1 MSLFSKLN
9 ILTLPT
15 QGGKTFTCI
24 KKIEERIFFDD
35 IMGKS
40 IHIVMTQNT
49 LMNQAQF
56 LGRIQSNNVISFGS
70 KSLTAIDHAN
80 NRFELIGKFKSNP
93 NFSVIVCCLNDTRL
107 KDFKEMFSQNQFFAN
122 SDISVYMYF
131 DEVHETISMCKPFIE
146 EFSRYSFI
154 EKMTCITAT
163 PERIAREFHIEK
175 ICDFLQKLEPTQVI
189 NTNFYYKIREHDKC
203 LNPSLENE
211 AVVEYTMRIV
221 KHYHPYFFRPYAKN
235 FVPSSVS
242 KKSHIEMKDKLLEF
256 NSLALVIVINTNIK
270 KLFFYNDQG
279 IMQEIDL
286 FKKPE
291 KTNRKEKKQMKPKL
305 NMSVII
311 TDILIENHLQSR
323 PLFIT
328 GHECISVG
336 VTFCGPE
343 FGSFTNSVI
352 YFPNMLQDDLYQF
365 AGRTTGNIKT
375 MPNFE
380 PTTIFTT
387 FEIYQK
393 IIEQENYSH
402 QLFNSSLVLQSKDCL
417 VETIQD
423 TSTPILQT
431 VLPMEEN
438 NIIHENETLAITPTL
453 MNESQLLDEEN
464 TDVSKIGT
472 CEKFR
477 ERYKS
482 KKRIVIESDSEED
495 ENPVMTSQ
503 QPKLRI
509 VDYSDSE
516 GDEEYIRIQKQNSEN
531 VNDIIDY
538 FNDIEYNSLLID
550 LQETLDKSIEID
562 IESISDAETIS
573 DSETQEN
580 IVYEIDNI
588 QYKIFYE
595 EEDAI
600 MFIKEKCRGQKFGKA
615 RKYPGTR
622 CSPMPNRLGGNSVYQ
637 MDGLTCKQ
645 IASKKWGLDSKNK
658 FRKMFST
665 VENKYVVYW
674 KK

>member
-1 MSLFSKLN
+1 MPIFSKLN

-56 LGRIQSNNVISFGS
+56 LGRIQSHKVISFGS

-80 NRFELIGKFKSNP
+80 NRFELIGKFQTNP

-107 KDFKEMFSQNQFFAN
+107 KDFKEMFNQNQFFGN

-146 EFSRYSFI
+146 EFSRYPFI
-154 EKMTCITAT
+154 EKLTCITAT
-163 PERIAREFHIEK
+163 PERIAREFNIEK
-175 ICDFLQKLEPTQVI
+175 ISDFLQKLEPTQVI
-189 NTNFYYKIREHDKC
+189 DKNFYYKIGEQKKC

-211 AVVEYTMRIV
+211 PIVDYTMRIV
-221 KHYHPYFFRPYAKN
+221 KNYHQYFFRPYAKN
-235 FVPSSVS
+235 FVPAHVS
-242 KKSHIEMKDKLLEF
+242 KKSHLEMKDKLLQF

-270 KLFFYNDQG
+270 KLFFYNAQG

-286 FKKPE
+286 FQKPE
-291 KTNRKEKKQMKPKL
+291 KTKRKEKKEMKPKL

-311 TDILIENHLQSR
+311 SDILIMYQLQSR

-393 IIEQENYSH
+393 IIEQENDSH
-402 QLFNSSLVLQSKDCL
+402 QLFNTSLVSQKKHYN

-423 TSTPILQT
+423 ITTPILQT
-431 VLPMEEN
+431 VLPIEETN
-438 NIIHENETLAITPTL
+438 TTHTTVVVSPTNEYEDNFSDL
-453 MNESQLLDEEN
+453 
-464 TDVSKIGT
+464 
-472 CEKFR
+472 R

-495 ENPVMTSQ
+495 ENPIITTQ
-503 QPKLRI
+503 KQKIRI

-516 GDEEYIRIQKQNSEN
+516 EDEQDIPIQKQNSEN
-531 VNDIIDY
+531 VIDIDY
-538 FNDIEYNSLLID
+538 LNEAEYNSLLID
-550 LQETLDKSIEID
+550 LQNTLDHTIEINLQD
-562 IESISDAETIS
+562 LESISDAETIS
-573 DSETQEN
+573 DSETQDN
-580 IVYEIDNI
+580 HVYEIDNI
-588 QYKIFYE
+588 LYMIFNE
-595 EEDAI
+595 EKDAI
-600 MFIKEKCRGQKFGKA
+600 FFIRENCRGQKFGKA

-622 CSPMPNRLGGNSVYQ
+622 CSPMPNRLGGNSVHQ